1 MGPLESPRGPE
12 KPGPCLTGAGRS
24 SEPYETRAAIAQ
36 VERFGGPGPQK
47 QIRYM
52 ESSEPHGPRG
62 NLDSAGA
69 GQRATLFLVH
79 PLNYVELV
87 MAALLLLLLVLLFLL
102 LNVIASKEIL
112 LLGPLLH
119 DPPVL
124 SRPQPC
130 FHHFRAKA
138 LDKTM

>member
-87 MAALLLLLLVLLFLL
+87 MAALLLLLLALFLL
-102 LNVIASKEIL
+102 LLLLLLNIITSKE
-112 LLGPLLH
+112 
-119 DPPVL
+119 
-124 SRPQPC
+124 
-130 FHHFRAKA
+130 
-138 LDKTM
+138 